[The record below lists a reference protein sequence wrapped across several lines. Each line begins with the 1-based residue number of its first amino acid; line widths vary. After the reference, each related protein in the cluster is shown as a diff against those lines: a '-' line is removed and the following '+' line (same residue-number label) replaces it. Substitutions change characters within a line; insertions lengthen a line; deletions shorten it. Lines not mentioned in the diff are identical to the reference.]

1 MANQDAWQ
9 AGIDI
14 AQGKKSKKKNGDSTA
29 DDTGSSKPTGGLLGL
44 ASKGIQKL
52 RGKGRQAPAGAG
64 ATTTSAL
71 IPGENIPVFKRGG
84 RVKRTGLIYAH
95 RGEHVIPAKH
105 RKVSRKHTVVK
116 R

>member
-1 MANQDAWQ
+1 MASNSDAWQ
-9 AGIDI
+9 AGVDI
-14 AQGKKSKKKNGDSTA
+14 ASGRKNKKKNGDSTA
-29 DDTGSSKPTGGLLGL
+29 DDASSSKPTGGLLGL

-52 RGKGRQAPAGAG
+52 RGKKQASGG
-64 ATTTSAL
+64 GGSTTSAL